1 MNQNTEKIEQIPFA
15 LPSIGQEEEDAVVK
29 VLRSKW
35 LTTGKVT
42 EQFEKEFSL
51 RTGAG
56 YSVSVNSA
64 TAGLHLVLDALD
76 MERGTYVITTP
87 YTFTATAEVIR
98 YLNLHPLFIDIA
110 EEDYNIDPVLIDE
123 AVRKSGKKVS
133 SILPVH
139 IAGHLCRMDEIMDIS
154 RKYDIPV
161 IEDAA
166 HAFPVCENGKYAG
179 TYGEAG
185 VFSFYATKTITTGEG
200 GMVVTSS
207 DRIAQHMKKMRLHG
221 IDKVSWDRNKSNDNN
236 WYYEVKTP
244 GFKYNLTDMAS
255 AIGIEQLKKADAFN
269 ARRAEIASKY
279 NKAFSGYDFITL
291 PPSSSSHCW
300 HLYIIRLNEKKLKIS
315 RDEFIK
321 KLLNK
326 GINTSVHFIPLHLM
340 PYYKNAYGLKPDDY
354 PRSMAKYLSSV
365 SLPIYPGL
373 EDYQVERII
382 SNVIQIGTGNYC

>member
-1 MNQNTEKIEQIPFA
+1 MNQNTETNDQIPFA
-15 LPSIGQEEEDAVVK
+15 LPSIGKEEEDAVIK

-42 EQFEKEFSL
+42 EQFEKDFSD
-51 RTGAG
+51 RTGAS

-64 TAGLHLVLDALD
+64 TAGLHLVLDSLD
-76 MERGTYVITTP
+76 MERDSYVITTP

-98 YLNLHPLFIDIA
+98 YLNLHPLFVDIT
-110 EEDYNIDPVLIDE
+110 EDDYNIDPLLIE
-123 AVRKSGKKVS
+123 NSIKTGGKKIS

-154 RKYDIPV
+154 RRYDIPV
-161 IEDAA
+161 VEDAA
-166 HAFPVCENGKYAG
+166 HAFPVCDNGKYAG

-207 DRIAQHMKKMRLHG
+207 DRIARHMRKMRLHG
-221 IDKVSWDRNKSNDNN
+221 IDKTSWDRNKSNDNN

-255 AIGIEQLKKADAFN
+255 AIGIQQLKKADAFN
-269 ARRAEIASKY
+269 LRRAEIAAMY
-279 NKAFSGYDFITL
+279 NRDFSDYDFITL
-291 PPSSSSHCW
+291 PPSSKSHCW
-300 HLYIIRLNEKKLKIS
+300 HLYIIRLNEKKLKIT

-321 KLLNK
+321 KLLQR
-326 GINTSVHFIPLHLM
+326 GISTSVHFIPLHLM
-340 PYYKNAYGLKPDDY
+340 PYYKNAYNLKPDDF
-354 PRSMAKYLSSV
+354 PRSMKKYLSSF

-373 EDYQVERII
+373 DDYQVERII
-382 SNVIQIGTGNYC
+382 SSVIDIGTANYC